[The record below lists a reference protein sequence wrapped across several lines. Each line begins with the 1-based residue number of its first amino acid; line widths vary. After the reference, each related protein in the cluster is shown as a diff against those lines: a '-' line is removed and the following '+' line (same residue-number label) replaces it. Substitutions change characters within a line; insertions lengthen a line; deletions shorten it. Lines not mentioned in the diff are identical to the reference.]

1 MARYTPPAR
10 EADAESRWDPLLI
23 CAAVYLLAA
32 VGRVHEVVTPLALL
46 HPAILGG
53 VFAIGLYLVDRH
65 EARRT
70 RLVWL
75 PTAKYL
81 VVLVVWMVLSVPG
94 ALVIGNSFDLVF
106 NNFLKTVLMV
116 FVMAGAARGRR
127 DVERLA
133 LAYLAGATV
142 YSFSVLTQFDLGNDW
157 RLGDLYYYDANDY
170 ATLAVTAIPFGLY
183 FLHSGR
189 GTSVRLFSAVALA
202 ILGVGFVRAGSR
214 GGFLA
219 LIAVCAFIVFR
230 YSAIAFSRRVIA
242 TALVALVVLWAASD
256 QFWKQMTTIV
266 SDADYNYTEE
276 TGRMQIWSRGVG
288 YMLESPLF
296 GVGPQN
302 FQTAEGTLSAFA
314 DRVQMGRG
322 VSWNAAHN
330 SFVQIGAELGIPGLL
345 LLIAILASSIRA
357 LWRGSALAQALA
369 ASLIGFAVGAFF
381 LSLAYSEMLYALVA
395 LGLALQK
402 VERLQVEDASGASEL
417 VQAPS
422 ANRAHRYQSIPQFR
436 RT

>member
-1 MARYTPPAR
+1 VA
-10 EADAESRWDPLLI
+10 
-23 CAAVYLLAA
+23 
-32 VGRVHEVVTPLALL
+32 
-46 HPAILGG
+46 
-53 VFAIGLYLVDRH
+53 
-65 EARRT
+65 
-70 RLVWL
+70 
-75 PTAKYL
+75 
-81 VVLVVWMVLSVPG
+81 LVVWMILSVPG

-106 NNFLKTVLMV
+106 NNFLKTVVMV
-116 FVMAGAARGRR
+116 FVMAGAVRRTR

-142 YSFSVLTQFDLGNDW
+142 YSYSVLTQFDLGNDW

-170 ATLAVTAIPFGLY
+170 ATFAVTAIPFGVY

-189 GTSVRLFSAVALA
+189 STSVRLFGTAALA

-230 YSAIAFSRRVIA
+230 YSAIAFSRRVVA
-242 TALVALVVLWAASD
+242 AGLVALVVLFAASE
-256 QFWKQMTTIV
+256 QFWNQMTTIV
-266 SDADYNYTEE
+266 SDSDYNYTEE
-276 TGRMQIWSRGVG
+276 TGRMQIWERGVG
-288 YMLESPLF
+288 YMLDSPVF

-302 FQTAEGTLSAFA
+302 FQTAEGTLSPFA
-314 DRVQMGRG
+314 DRAQMGRPVG
-322 VSWNAAHN
+322 WNAAHN
-330 SFVQIGAELGIPGLL
+330 SYVQIGAELGIPGLL
-345 LLIAILASSIRA
+345 LLIAIIASTIRA

-381 LSLAYSEMLYALVA
+381 LSLAYAEMLYALVA

-402 VERLQVEDASGASEL
+402 VERLQAEDASGASDL
-417 VQAPS
+417 VPKPYAR
-422 ANRAHRYQSIPQFR
+422 RAHRYQSIPHFR